1 MPHGVGDVGPVDA
14 GLRRVGHRHGGGP
27 AQPVAQAGPATDA
40 DAVRVRGDGMGA
52 GRGRRVSC
60 RRDASEDPPSSRRPG
75 PGRPVCSRGV
85 GGPSPVSAVQV
96 VWASG
101 PGVCGVPRACP
112 GGRHAGPA
120 TGDPVSVRRVV
131 VPPYRCRRGMRLRLD
146 GVPAMAV
153 GLARA
158 AV

>member
-1 MPHGVGDVGPVDA
+1 M
-14 GLRRVGHRHGGGP
+14 
-27 AQPVAQAGPATDA
+27 
-40 DAVRVRGDGMGA
+40 
-52 GRGRRVSC
+52 
-60 RRDASEDPPSSRRPG
+60 
-75 PGRPVCSRGV
+75 

-101 PGVCGVPRACP
+101 P

-131 VPPYRCRRGMRLRLD
+131 VPIPDDRGRHGMRLRPD
-146 GVPAMAV
+146 GVPPAAV
-153 GLARA
+153 LARA

>member
-1 MPHGVGDVGPVDA
+1 M
-14 GLRRVGHRHGGGP
+14 
-27 AQPVAQAGPATDA
+27 
-40 DAVRVRGDGMGA
+40 
-52 GRGRRVSC
+52 
-60 RRDASEDPPSSRRPG
+60 
-75 PGRPVCSRGV
+75 

-131 VPPYRCRRGMRLRLD
+131 VPIPDDRGRHGMRLRPD
-146 GVPAMAV
+146 GVPPAAV
-153 GLARA
+153 LARA